1 MNFAEKSAI
10 VTGAAVGIG
19 RAVSHKLAL
28 LGANLSLIDVNEKG
42 LAELKKE
49 LEKYSKNLKRKCG
62 YAETADMFMWE
73 MKLQRFAQFAT
84 THKLTLRF

>member
-42 LAELKKE
+42 LAEL
-49 LEKYSKNLKRKCG
+49 EKR
-62 YAETADMFMWE
+62 T
-73 MKLQRFAQFAT
+73 
-84 THKLTLRF
+84 